1 MGILKHSTPSGLLW
15 IRLLQIDV
23 TMRHREELQE
33 EEVVDVGTTNVL

>member
-1 MGILKHSTPSGLLW
+1 MGILKHSTQSGLLW

-33 EEVVDVGTTNVL
+33 QEDEAGTTNVL